1 MSSNVKAR
9 AALAAASMWVA
20 TPALAQAPQP
30 EAPAAQAPQAPQPT
44 ITKAPE
50 LVRSVSAQYP
60 EQALAQGLTASVRL
74 IITIGADGAVTD
86 VQPTEPV
93 GNGFD
98 EAAIAAVRQFQF
110 SPAEVDGVPA
120 PVQVEYVYNFTLNTP
135 PPAEGESAEA
145 AAPKATL
152 TGQLISRGSRS
163 RVAGAT
169 VRCGDEADAA
179 EAVSDEEGRFTLEV
193 PPGECAMRVIASG
206 YQLYQTKET
215 LKANETTEVKLYL
228 APAGSAF
235 ETVVRSARPKK
246 EVVRRTITREEA
258 QKTPGTFGD
267 PIRVIQTLPGVARAP
282 FISGDLLVRGSNPG
296 QTATMMDGVRIPNL
310 FHLLGGPSV
319 VNAEFID
326 SLDFYPGGY
335 GSQYGRAVG
344 GVVDVSTRKGAAD
357 TVHGSVKVDVLDAG
371 FFLEAPIV
379 EGISVAAAA
388 RRSYVD
394 ALLPV
399 FLPKDEG
406 TTLSIV
412 PVYWDYQLRLDFGA
426 KRGETP
432 EPGAARSTGYVMAF
446 GSDDKLRLVSGGE
459 KQDRDITLDSR
470 TRFHRV
476 KGDWTYRKG
485 NFSSVLTPYVGVD
498 YSDISIGGYSEHD
511 TIYSLGA
518 RELVTLEL
526 APELVVRTGLDVYF
540 DHVKIDARTPAPG
553 GTEYVPFPGA
563 EPVAEIIHEK
573 LTMNGFDG
581 ALFAEMDFK
590 LGPVTITPGV
600 RGNLQK
606 VGATRNVLLDPRLW
620 VRYAATENTSLKGSL
635 GLYSQP
641 ADTFQFIY
649 APYGNPLLGYQRAFQ
664 SSLGVEQRLWESWN
678 VDVTGFYNR
687 RFENV
692 AAPGDVRPT
701 EDGGFVQDR
710 FVNAGIGKAYG
721 VELMVKKERAS
732 ATDKWYG
739 WLSYTLSHAE
749 DGRAGVKPQRG
760 SAIGDGGGPPGGFG
774 EETYGLSAWDQTHIL
789 TLVGTYLLGNGWELG
804 GRFRLTT
811 GRPTTPLANRG
822 DIYNSDSN
830 NFGPTYGRYFSARAS
845 TFHQLDVRIEK
856 GWQFDNWTLALYM
869 DVQNL
874 YNAKNV
880 EFVFNDYRYRK
891 VRDIPGIPILPV
903 LGVKGSF

>member
-1 MSSNVKAR
+1 MSSNVNAR
-9 AALAAASMWVA
+9 AALAAASLWVA
-20 TPALAQAPQP
+20 TPVLAQAPTP
-30 EAPAAQAPQAPQPT
+30 PAPGAQAAAQPQITRPPALVQPVE
-44 ITKAPE
+44 AVYPPE
-50 LVRSVSAQYP
+50 
-60 EQALAQGLTASVRL
+60 ALAQGLTASVRL
-74 IITIGADGAVTD
+74 IITIAEDGSVSD
-86 VQPTEPV
+86 VQPTEPA
-93 GNGFD
+93 GHGFD
-98 EAAIAAVRQFQF
+98 EAALAAVRQFRF

-120 PVQVEYVYNFTLNTP
+120 PVQVEYVYHFTLTP
-135 PPAEGESAEA
+135 KAPAEGA
-145 AAPKATL
+145 ATEEPEQPKAVL

-169 VRCGDEADAA
+169 VRCGDDADAA
-179 EAVSDEEGRFTLEV
+179 EAVSDADGRFTLEV
-193 PPGECAMRVIASG
+193 PPGECAVRVVASG

-215 LKANETTEVKLYL
+215 LKANETTEVNFYL

-235 ETVVRSARPKK
+235 ETVVRSDRPKK
-246 EVVRRTITREEA
+246 EVVRRTVTREEA

-267 PIRVIQTLPGVARAP
+267 PIRVLQTLPGVARAP

-296 QTATMMDGVRIPNL
+296 QTATLMDGVRIPNL

-326 SLDFYPGGY
+326 SLDFFPGGY

-344 GVVDVSTRKGAAD
+344 GVVDVTTRKGAAD
-357 TVHGSVKVDVLDAG
+357 TVHGSVKVDLLDAG
-371 FFLEAPIV
+371 FFLEAPITD
-379 EGISVAAAA
+379 GISVAASA
-388 RRSYVD
+388 RRSYID
-394 ALLPV
+394 TILPAV
-399 FLPKDEG
+399 LPKDEG

-426 KRGETP
+426 PRGSTP

-446 GSDDKLRLVSGGE
+446 GSDDKLRLVTGGE
-459 KQDRDITLDSR
+459 ESSADIELNTH

-485 NFSSVLTPYVGVD
+485 NFSSVFTPYVGVD
-498 YSDISIGGYSEHD
+498 YFDISFGNYIEDD

-518 RELVTLEL
+518 REVMALDVSSLLT
-526 APELVVRTGLDVYF
+526 VRTGLDVYF
-540 DHVKIDARTPAPG
+540 DHVKIDVQAPSVG
-553 GTEYVPFPGA
+553 GAEYVPFPGS
-563 EPVAEIIHEK
+563 EPVSELIYEK
-573 LTMNGFDG
+573 RTINGFDG
-581 ALFAEMDFK
+581 ALFAEADLK

-600 RGNLQK
+600 RGNFQK
-606 VGATRNVLLDPRLW
+606 VGGTRNFLLDPRLW
-620 VRYAATENTSLKGSL
+620 VRYGFSERTAFKGSL

-641 ADTFQFIY
+641 ADTFQFVF

-664 SSLGVEQRLWESWN
+664 SSLGVEQRLSDVWN
-678 VDVTGFYNR
+678 VDVTGFFNR

-692 AAPGDVRPT
+692 VSPGDVRPS
-701 EDGGFVQDR
+701 DNGSFVQDR
-710 FVNAGIGKAYG
+710 FVNMGIGKAYG

-749 DGRAGVKPQRG
+749 DGRAGLKPR
-760 SAIGDGGGPPGGFG
+760 AENPLGDDGLPGVG
-774 EETYGLSAWDQTHIL
+774 EETYGPSPWDQTHIL
-789 TLVGTYLLGNGWELG
+789 TLVANYVLGNGWELG

-811 GRPTTPLANRG
+811 GRPVTPLVHPH

-830 NFGPTYGRYFSARAS
+830 NYSPSYGRYLSGRAS
-845 TFHQLDVRIEK
+845 SFHQLDVRVEK
-856 GWQFDNWTLALYM
+856 GWRFDNWTLALYL

-874 YNAKNV
+874 YNAENV

-891 VRDIPGIPILPV
+891 EMEIPGIPILPV